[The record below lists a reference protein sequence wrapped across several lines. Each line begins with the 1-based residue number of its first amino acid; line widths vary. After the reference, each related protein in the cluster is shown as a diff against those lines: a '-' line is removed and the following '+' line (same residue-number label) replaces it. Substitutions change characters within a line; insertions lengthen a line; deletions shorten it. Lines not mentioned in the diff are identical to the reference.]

1 MMMPDRIATARTLL
15 ICLLALAVLG
25 FRAPVADPSGMLQ
38 VASVSSDHH
47 GHSHDH
53 HGHSHDDEDEPS
65 ATSGH
70 DHDRFHVG
78 DHSHDTPTVADMKG
92 FRFGSPK
99 DSELGT
105 PDDRVASRPTPPGD
119 RPPREA

>member
-1 MMMPDRIATARTLL
+1 MPDRIATARTLL

-25 FRAPVADPSGMLQ
+25 FRAPAADPSGLMQLAT
-38 VASVSSDHH
+38 VATDHV

-53 HGHSHDDEDEPS
+53 HGHSHEDEDEPS

-78 DHSHDTPTVADMKG
+78 DHSHDTPAAAVLID
-92 FRFGSPK
+92 FRFSVPENA
-99 DSELGT
+99 DLGT
-105 PDDRVASRPTPPGD
+105 PEDRIASRPTPPGD

>member
-1 MMMPDRIATARTLL
+1 MMPDLTVAIRTLL

-25 FRAPVADPSGMLQ
+25 FRAPVADLAVPAQ
-38 VASVSSDHH
+38 VAATASDHV

-70 DHDRFHVG
+70 DHDRFHAG
-78 DHSHDTPTVADMKG
+78 DHSHDTPAAAGLIG
-92 FRFGSPK
+92 FRFGSPP
-99 DSELGT
+99 DQGPGT
-105 PDDRVASRPTPPGD
+105 PDDRIASRPTPPGE
-119 RPPREA
+119 RPPRMA

>member
-1 MMMPDRIATARTLL
+1 MDRSATARTLL
-15 ICLLALAVLG
+15 ICLLTLAVLG
-25 FRAPVADPSGMLQ
+25 FHAPVADPSGMLQ

-47 GHSHDH
+47 GHTHDH
-53 HGHSHDDEDEPS
+53 HGHSHVDGDEPS

-99 DSELGT
+99 DSEPGT
-105 PDDRVASRPTPPGD
+105 PDDRVVSLPTPPGD

>member
-1 MMMPDRIATARTLL
+1 MMPDRIATVRTLL

-25 FRAPVADPSGMLQ
+25 FRAPIADPAGLAQ
-38 VASVSSDHH
+38 VASVASD
-47 GHSHDH
+47 HSHDH
-53 HGHSHDDEDEPS
+53 HGHSHDNEDEPS

-78 DHSHDTPTVADMKG
+78 DHSHDTPAAAVLIG

-99 DSELGT
+99 DQGPGT
-105 PDDRVASRPTPPGD
+105 PDDRIASRPTPPGD
-119 RPPREA
+119 RPPRHA

>member
-1 MMMPDRIATARTLL
+1 M

-25 FRAPVADPSGMLQ
+25 LRAPVADPSG
-38 VASVSSDHH
+38 SDQSATVVGDHV

-53 HGHSHDDEDEPS
+53 HGHSHDDEDESLP
-65 ATSGH
+65 TSGH

-78 DHSHDTPTVADMKG
+78 DHSHDTPAAAILIG
-92 FRFGSPK
+92 FRFGSPRDK
-99 DSELGT
+99 GPGT
-105 PDDRVASRPTPPGD
+105 PDDRISSRPTPPGD

>member
-1 MMMPDRIATARTLL
+1 MMPDRIATARTLL

-25 FRAPVADPSGMLQ
+25 FRAPVPDPSSMSQ
-38 VASVSSDHH
+38 VASVASDPV

-65 ATSGH
+65 TTSGH

-78 DHSHDTPTVADMKG
+78 DHSHDTPAAAGLIG
-92 FRFGSPK
+92 FRFASPENADSGSP
-99 DSELGT
+99 E
-105 PDDRVASRPTPPGD
+105 DRIASRPTPPGD
-119 RPPREA
+119 RPPRTA

>member
-1 MMMPDRIATARTLL
+1 MPDRIATVRTLL

-25 FRAPVADPSGMLQ
+25 SRAPFADPAGLAQIAS
-38 VASVSSDHH
+38 VASDTV

-53 HGHSHDDEDEPS
+53 HGHSDDDEDEPS

-70 DHDRFHVG
+70 DHDGYHAG
-78 DHSHDTPTVADMKG
+78 DHSHDTPAAAMLIG
-92 FRFGSPK
+92 FRFDSPK
-99 DSELGT
+99 DQGLGT
-105 PDDRVASRPTPPGD
+105 PDDRIASRPTPPGD

>member
-1 MMMPDRIATARTLL
+1 MMPDRIATARTLL

-25 FRAPVADPSGMLQ
+25 FRAPVTDPSGLRQ
-38 VASVSSDHH
+38 IASVASDHV
-47 GHSHDH
+47 GHSRDH

-78 DHSHDTPTVADMKG
+78 DHSHDTPAAAVLIG

-99 DSELGT
+99 DQGPGT
-105 PDDRVASRPTPPGD
+105 PDDRIASRPTPPGD
-119 RPPREA
+119 RPPRHA